1 MEVKDSKFLWKLIGQ
16 IKKEKKLDVA
26 VFYEEVPITGT
37 IELVD
42 IDESLEQ
49 IIWKADRKIVP
60 TLKDTRHIYFKHDGN
75 VFILT
80 VIAYD
85 QKEIATSFPS
95 YALDQKL
102 NRTYVR
108 VKTSEKDPVFVVFDD
123 HKLCADDISEAGIG
137 IITSEEEKE
146 CVQEGKECQF
156 EIRLRNDIVKLKGV
170 VVYKRKAGKGVIRI
184 GIRFTEVKQ
193 KDRDKIA
200 KYIMDRQREIA
211 KKIFLFKS

>member
-1 MEVKDSKFLWKLIGQ
+1 MKDSKSLWKLIGEL
-16 IKKEKKLDVA
+16 KRKKKLEVA

-37 IELVD
+37 IEIID
-42 IDESLEQ
+42 IDETLEQ
-49 IIWKADRKIVP
+49 IIWKADKKIVP
-60 TLKDTRHIYFKHDGN
+60 TLKETRHIYFKHNGEIY
-75 VFILT
+75 ILT

-108 VKTSEKDPVFVVFDD
+108 VKTSEKDPILVMVDGYQ
-123 HKLCADDISEAGIG
+123 LYADDISEAGVG

-146 CVQEGKECQF
+146 CVQEGKECQL
-156 EIRLRNDIVKLKGV
+156 EIKLRNDTIKLKGI
-170 VVYKRKAGKGVIRI
+170 VVYRRKAGKGVIRI
-184 GIRFTEVKQ
+184 GIKFTEVKQ

-211 KKIFLFKS
+211 KKISLFKV

>member
-1 MEVKDSKFLWKLIGQ
+1 MKDSKSLWKLIGE
-16 IKKEKKLDVA
+16 IKRKKKLEVA

-37 IELVD
+37 IEIID
-42 IDESLEQ
+42 IDETLEQ
-49 IIWKADRKIVP
+49 IIWKADKKIVP
-60 TLKDTRHIYFKHDGN
+60 TLKETRHIYFKHNGEIY
-75 VFILT
+75 ILT

-108 VKTSEKDPVFVVFDD
+108 VKTSEKDPILVMVDGYQ
-123 HKLCADDISEAGIG
+123 LYADDISEAGVG

-146 CVQEGKECQF
+146 CVQEGKECQL
-156 EIRLRNDIVKLKGV
+156 EIKLRNDTIKLKGI
-170 VVYKRKAGKGVIRI
+170 VVYRRKAGKGVIRI
-184 GIRFTEVKQ
+184 GIKFTEVKQ

-211 KKIFLFKS
+211 KKISLFKV

>member
-1 MEVKDSKFLWKLIGQ
+1 MKVKDSKFLWKLIGQ

-37 IELVD
+37 IEIVD

-49 IIWKADRKIVP
+49 IIWKADKKILP
-60 TLKDTRHIYFKHDGN
+60 TLKETRHIYFKHNGE
-75 VFILT
+75 VYILT

-108 VKTSEKDPVFVVFDD
+108 VKTSEKNPVFAVFDGYQ
-123 HKLCADDISEAGIG
+123 LSADDISEAGIG
-137 IITSEEEKE
+137 IITSEDEKE
-146 CVQEGKECQF
+146 CIQEGKECQF
-156 EIRLRNDIVKLKGV
+156 EIRFRNDTIKLKGF
-170 VVYKRKAGKGVIRI
+170 VVYKRKAGKGIIRI
-184 GIRFTEVKQ
+184 GIKFTEIKQ

>member
-1 MEVKDSKFLWKLIGQ
+1 MKDSKSLWKLIGE
-16 IKKEKKLDVA
+16 IKKKKRLDVV

-37 IELVD
+37 IEIAD
-42 IDESLEQ
+42 IDETLEQ
-49 IIWKADRKIVP
+49 ILWKADKKILP
-60 TLKDTRHIYFKHDGN
+60 TLKDTRHIYFKHNGE
-75 VFILT
+75 VYILT

-108 VKTSEKDPVFVVFDD
+108 VKTSEKDPVFITVDG
-123 HKLCADDISEAGIG
+123 HQLCADDISEAGVG

-146 CVQEGKECQF
+146 CVQEGKECQL
-156 EIRLRNDIVKLKGV
+156 EIKLRNDIIKLKGI
-170 VVYKRKAGKGVIRI
+170 VVYRRKAGKGVIRI
-184 GIRFTEVKQ
+184 GIKFTDMKQ
-193 KDRDKIA
+193 KDRDKVA

>member
-1 MEVKDSKFLWKLIGQ
+1 MKDSKSLWKLIGE
-16 IKKEKKLDVA
+16 IKRKKKLEVA

-37 IELVD
+37 IEIID
-42 IDESLEQ
+42 IDETLEQ
-49 IIWKADRKIVP
+49 IIWKADKKILP
-60 TLKDTRHIYFKHDGN
+60 TLKETRHIYFKHNGE
-75 VFILT
+75 VYILT

-108 VKTSEKDPVFVVFDD
+108 VKTSDKDPILVMINGY
-123 HKLCADDISEAGIG
+123 KLYADDISEAGVG

-146 CVQEGKECQF
+146 CIQEGKECQF
-156 EIRLRNDIVKLKGV
+156 EIKLRNDTVKLKGI
-170 VVYKRKAGKGVIRI
+170 VVYRRKAGKGVIRI
-184 GIRFTEVKQ
+184 GIKFTEVKQ

-211 KKIFLFKS
+211 KKISMFKV

>member
-1 MEVKDSKFLWKLIGQ
+1 LKDSKSLWKLIGE
-16 IKKEKKLDVA
+16 IKRKKKLEVA

-37 IELVD
+37 IEIID
-42 IDESLEQ
+42 IDETLEQ
-49 IIWKADRKIVP
+49 IIWKADKKIVP
-60 TLKDTRHIYFKHDGN
+60 TLKETRHIYFKHNGEIY
-75 VFILT
+75 ILT

-108 VKTSEKDPVFVVFDD
+108 VKTSEKDPILVMVDGYQ
-123 HKLCADDISEAGIG
+123 LYADDISEAGVG

-146 CVQEGKECQF
+146 CVQEGKECQL
-156 EIRLRNDIVKLKGV
+156 EIKLRNDTIKLKGI
-170 VVYKRKAGKGVIRI
+170 VVYRRKAGKGVIRI
-184 GIRFTEVKQ
+184 GIKFTEVKQ

-211 KKIFLFKS
+211 KKISLFKV

>member
-1 MEVKDSKFLWKLIGQ
+1 MKDSKSLWKLIGE
-16 IKKEKKLDVA
+16 IKRKKKLEVA

-37 IELVD
+37 IEIID
-42 IDESLEQ
+42 IDETLEQ
-49 IIWKADRKIVP
+49 IIWKADKKIVP
-60 TLKDTRHIYFKHDGN
+60 TLKETRHIYFKHNGEIY
-75 VFILT
+75 ILI

-108 VKTSEKDPVFVVFDD
+108 VKTSEKDPILVMVDGYQ
-123 HKLCADDISEAGIG
+123 LYADDISEAGVG

-146 CVQEGKECQF
+146 CVQEGKECQL
-156 EIRLRNDIVKLKGV
+156 EIKLRNDTIKLKGI
-170 VVYKRKAGKGVIRI
+170 VVYRRKAGKGVIRI
-184 GIRFTEVKQ
+184 GIKFTEVKQ

-211 KKIFLFKS
+211 KKISLFKV